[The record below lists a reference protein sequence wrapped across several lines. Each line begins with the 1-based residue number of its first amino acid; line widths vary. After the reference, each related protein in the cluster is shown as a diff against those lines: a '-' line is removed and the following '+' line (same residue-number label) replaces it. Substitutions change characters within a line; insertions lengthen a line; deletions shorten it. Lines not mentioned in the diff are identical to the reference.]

1 MIINY
6 KKMSMKNVSDFNI
19 ESAKDFIEKYLSQII
34 YIICFVLVIVFF
46 AIFLSNRKEIK
57 KTELTAKYY
66 QAVNYLN
73 SNNEEEAV
81 NLLNSIYTSKYAT
94 ADIKSMVAL
103 KLADLSVSNDEIDKA
118 IEFYMAVYNIKN
130 NDIFL
135 RNLSGLSALNL
146 MINKNDNSNND
157 TIKNLIVKMSSPDN
171 PLLLLVN
178 EQEAMFK
185 IQNGDIQG
193 GLEILNNLLKED
205 IDENMRQRVK
215 SIIVLYE
222 NI

>member
-6 KKMSMKNVSDFNI
+6 KKMSMKNISDFSM
-19 ESAKDFIEKYLSQII
+19 EAVKDFIEKYLSQII

-57 KTELTAKYY
+57 TTELTAKYY

-73 SNNEEEAV
+73 SNNKEEAT

-103 KLADLSVSNDEIDKA
+103 KLADLSVSNGEVDKA
-118 IEFYMAVYNIKN
+118 IELYMEAYNMKN

-135 RNLSGLSALNL
+135 RNLAGLNALNL

-157 TIKNLIVKMSSPDN
+157 VIKNLIAKMSNPDN

-185 IQNGDIQG
+185 IQNEDTKG
-193 GLEILNNLLKED
+193 GLEILNNLLKQN
-205 IDENMRQRVK
+205 IDENTEQRVK
-215 SIIVLYE
+215 SIISLYE